1 MFFED
6 FNNNDYR
13 DNIDLFTIGE
23 GFNAG
28 NMFRNEYEGY
38 KGYKYGKLTAHNDKD
53 KLLLCIYEYDF
64 SLNDIALYLDL
75 HPEDITMYNFFKKVN
90 DEKKYYV
97 DIYESR
103 YGPLEL
109 CSTDYANYEWVDGP
123 WPFEGVDI
131 NV

>member
-1 MFFED
+1 MFFDD
-6 FNNNDYR
+6 F
-13 DNIDLFTIGE
+13 DNMRHDIDLFTIGE

-28 NMFRNEYEGY
+28 NMFRNEYDSY
-38 KGYKYGKLTAHNDKD
+38 KNYKYGKLVAHGEKN

-64 SLNDIALYLDL
+64 ALNDLNLFLDL
-75 HPEDITMYNFFKKVN
+75 HPDNTEIYNLFKKVN
-90 DEKKYYV
+90 EEKKYYV
-97 DIYESR
+97 DFYEKK

-109 CSTDYANYEWVDGP
+109 CSSDYSSYEWLNGP